1 MAAAV
6 RYEHEASL
14 RWKQCSKK
22 GGVERQKEPGTLTAS
37 WGPFSSSLDYLLLQ
51 FPLHDRKTTHSAF
64 LWLLRPWWSQDLNQS
79 QTHVFDPQTML
90 NHSYPHQRGAITTV
104 VTNCGQESLEKSC
117 FRSSPS
123 EQLELPIPLPSHN
136 NFNFITPT
144 EDMVLVKDKSRNSL
158 ILHNFLY
165 WEYLHRR
172 AQIYRQEQSKCLKQK
187 APNLASPLDWLCDLR
202 KITSFLS
209 LPFSYMSIKWT
220 LVP

>member
-22 GGVERQKEPGTLTAS
+22 GGLERQKEPGTLTAS